1 MMIATMTW
9 LIARTTLVPV
19 LASLVIGSAKDAM
32 SPAVANA
39 RKYGRGRPAHLRQA
53 AASRVPATPPSRRA
67 AQAMF
72 IIGMR
77 ANRSSN
83 TGPRTQREL
92 SQVLKCTPRNVT
104 GLVDALEA
112 AGFVERT
119 AHPTDRRAIM
129 VGLSKQGQSLIAG
142 WAADREHGT
151 AQVLGGIPADQLAVF
166 SAVLDRVLTQLRATY
181 A

>member
-1 MMIATMTW
+1 MGGAAVDRTMDQLFDLAFLLGELMNRRLAGHGLTP
-9 LIARTTLVPV
+9 ARAEV
-19 LASLVIGSAKDAM
+19 LWVIHG
-32 SPAVANA
+32 
-39 RKYGRGRPAHLRQA
+39 
-53 AASRVPATPPSRRA
+53 
-67 AQAMF
+67 
-72 IIGMR
+72 
-77 ANRSSN
+77 

-104 GLVDALEA
+104 GLVDALQT

-129 VGLSKQGQSLIAG
+129 VGLSEQGRSLIAG

-151 AQVLGGIPADQLAVF
+151 AQVLGGIPADELTVF
-166 SAVLDRVLTQLRATY
+166 SDVLDRVLTQLRATY